1 LIHVYVDNASRE
13 SILCVVDTR
22 VCG

>member
-13 SILCVVDTR
+13 SILCIVDTR